1 VSTREAFPDSP
12 SLSSYAVGV
21 AIEPLFA
28 TDIFRIGRWKCVVGP
43 EESTAV
49 QSQRWPMMSFTH
61 AGAFIVRSGGRSS
74 VIDPSCALL
83 INPGAPYRMSRH
95 IGERSRGAYVLVRS
109 DVFRDVARTGAVAP
123 RGFSEIEGPSS
134 TESYLLQHALLDRIA
149 AEPAPDALEI
159 DEMGMALLDAALSPA
174 APEEDGI
181 TARRRRQHATIQR
194 VRALVIERL
203 AEPMRLDAIARA
215 AGLSPFHLC
224 RVFRRITGRT
234 LHRYR
239 TILRLREA
247 VDRLSEGKADI
258 AQLSLDLGFSS
269 HSHFTAAFRKEF
281 GVSPS
286 RMRKGKLRELG
297 RSWMQ
302 EPARDFPSLPAADA
316 IARGSLRGPTT

>member
-1 VSTREAFPDSP
+1 MSTREAFPDSP
-12 SLSSYAVGV
+12 SLSAYAVGV

-49 QSQRWPMMSFTH
+49 QTQRWPMMSFTH
-61 AGAFIVRSGGRSS
+61 AGAFIVHSGGRSS

-83 INPGAPYRMSRH
+83 VNPGSPYRMSRH
-95 IGERSRGAYVLVRS
+95 IGQRSRGAYVLVRP

-134 TESYLLQHALLDRIA
+134 TKSYLLQHALLDRIA
-149 AEPAPDALEI
+149 AEPVPDTLEI

-174 APEEDGI
+174 APDEDGLS
-181 TARRRRQHATIQR
+181 ARRRRQHATIQR
-194 VRALVIERL
+194 VRALVLERL

-247 VDRLSEGKADI
+247 VDRLSAGKADI

-297 RSWMQ
+297 RSWMP
-302 EPARDFPSLPAADA
+302 EPAREFPALPAADPM
-316 IARGSLRGPTT
+316 ARGDQREPTS

>member
-1 VSTREAFPDSP
+1 VSTGEAFFGGSP
-12 SLSSYAVGV
+12 PASYAVGV
-21 AIEPLFA
+21 AIEPLVA

-49 QSQRWPMMSFTH
+49 KSQRWPMMSFTH
-61 AGAFIVRSGGRSS
+61 AGAFIVHAGGRSS

-83 INPGAPYRMSRH
+83 INSGAPYRMSRH
-95 IGERSRGAYVLVRS
+95 IGERSRGAYVLVRP
-109 DVFRDVARTGAVAP
+109 DVFRDVARTGTVAP
-123 RGFSEIEGPSS
+123 RGFAEIEGPSS
-134 TESYLLQHALLDRIA
+134 TESYMLQHALLDRIA
-149 AEPAPDALEI
+149 ADPTPDALEI

-174 APEEDGI
+174 SPEEDEI

-194 VRALVIERL
+194 VRALVLERL

-224 RVFRRITGRT
+224 RVFRRVTGRT

-247 VDRLSEGKADI
+247 VDRLSLGKTDI

-286 RMRKGKLRELG
+286 KMRKGRLRELG

-302 EPARDFPSLPAADA
+302 DPPRDFPAAAARDA
-316 IARGSLRGPTT
+316 IGRDPLREPTS